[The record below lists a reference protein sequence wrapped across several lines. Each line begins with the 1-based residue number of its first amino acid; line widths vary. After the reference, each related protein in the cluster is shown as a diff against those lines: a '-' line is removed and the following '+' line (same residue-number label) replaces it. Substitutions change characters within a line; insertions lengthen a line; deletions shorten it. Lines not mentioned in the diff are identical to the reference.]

1 MLTNKKRRVNM
12 PAPMEI
18 KRILVP
24 VNGCSADEK
33 IVKLACN
40 LARESKGIVEVINII
55 EVERSLPL
63 DTTVEPQAEKG
74 EEILNQ
80 AENAASEVDC
90 KVETKL
96 IQAREAG
103 PEIVTAA
110 KKRESDLIVM
120 GVGYKKRLGVFN
132 LGKTIPYVFKESS
145 CQILLF
151 RGAPTE
157 NTSKQ

>member
-1 MLTNKKRRVNM
+1 M
-12 PAPMEI
+12 PALMEL

-24 VNGCSADEK
+24 VNGGSVDEE
-33 IVKLACN
+33 IIKLACN
-40 LARESKGIVEVINII
+40 LVREHKVTVEVINII
-55 EVERSLPL
+55 EVERSLSL

-90 KVETKL
+90 KVETAL

-103 PEIVTAA
+103 PAIVTAA
-110 KKRESDLIVM
+110 KKREADLIVM
-120 GVGYKKRLGVFN
+120 GIGYKKRLGIFD
-132 LGKTIPYVFKESS
+132 LGKTIPYVFKESP

-151 RGAPTE
+151 RGALTE
-157 NTSKQ
+157 NNSKQ